1 MRITIVCLAFSHNY
15 FARRWELFAEAYPDM
30 DVTLLAPAQHSF
42 YQKKNYSYGKTLSA
56 TGHEIDKGNFH
67 IRLFSKKQ
75 KGFIWWSEDFKRLL
89 DESKPDIIYH
99 IGLHTQ
105 YSLVQLLR
113 IRKKYHPKAKVMAFS
128 MRGPNHDI
136 AFLKE
141 LNKKHWS
148 VKGTLKQLYT
158 KLVVNYVNKRVDAF
172 LCHYPDALDS
182 FKRDGYNGPI
192 YMQTQVGVN
201 GEWFYQDEEA
211 RKEMRSQLGLGDSY
225 VFASAARF
233 TSDKGID
240 DVLNA
245 LPEKGNWKYVL
256 MGAGSEEETNHIK
269 SVIESR
275 GIQDKVILT
284 GFIDW
289 LNMPKYW
296 NAVDCAVHVPK
307 TTDAWVET
315 FSLTVVQAMITGLP
329 LIADDSGSVPYQA
342 GNDAIVVPEGDV
354 NAISRALQDMIDHPE
369 KGREIGAKL
378 KKRAEKCFEVKHLN
392 ACIHDIFIDVSKDI
406 YDKDKID
413 MASYLVGKE

>member
-1 MRITIVCLAFSHNY
+1 M
-15 FARRWELFAEAYPDM
+15 FAESYPDM

-42 YQKKNYSYGKTLSA
+42 YKKKNYSYGKALNT
-56 TGHEIDKGNFH
+56 TGHEVDKGNFH
-67 IRLFSKKQ
+67 IRLFSKRQ
-75 KGFIWWSEDFKRLL
+75 KGFVWWSRDFRRLL
-89 DESKPDIIYH
+89 DESRPDIIFH

-105 YSLVQLLR
+105 YSLVQILR
-113 IRKKYHPKAKVMAFS
+113 LRSKYHPDAKVIAFS

-136 AFLKE
+136 AFLE
-141 LNKKHWS
+141 ALSKKQH
-148 VKGTLKQLYT
+148 TLKSKLKYLYT
-158 KLVVNYVNKRVDAF
+158 RFIVSYVNKRVDAF
-172 LCHYPDALDS
+172 FCHYPDALDS

-201 GEWFYQDEEA
+201 GEWFYRDETV
-211 RKEMRSQLGLGDSY
+211 RREMREKLGLGDSY

-256 MGAGSEEETNHIK
+256 MGAGNEEETDALQRI
-269 SVIESR
+269 IESR

-296 NAVDCAVHVPK
+296 NAVDCVVHVPK

-329 LIADDSGSVPYQA
+329 LIIDDSGSVPYQA
-342 GNDAIVVPEGDV
+342 GKDAVMIPEGDV
-354 NAISRALQDMIDHPE
+354 KALSQAMKNLMNDRE
-369 KGREIGAKL
+369 QGRIIGARL
-378 KKRAEKCFEVKHLN
+378 KERAEKCFEVKHLN
-392 ACIHDIFIDVSKDI
+392 ACAHDIFIDVSRGV
-406 YDKDKID
+406 YDNDKID
-413 MASYLVGKE
+413 MASYLVG